1 MGRRI
6 PKDQLQAGDLVFFK
20 NTYRHGVSH
29 VGIYVGQGWFINAAD
44 YGQGVTLSQ
53 LKSAY
58 NEHHWLEAR
67 RIKLK
72 AVAESNE
79 VRKPITVTVH
89 EGGHNIKIV
98 LGPTQHR

>member
-6 PKDQLQAGDLVFFK
+6 PKGDLQAGDLVFFK

-29 VGIYVGQGWFINAAD
+29 VGIYVGEGWFINAAN

-53 LKSAY
+53 LNTPY

-72 AVAESNE
+72 PVPESKE
-79 VRKPITVTVH
+79 DVKPITVTVH
-89 EGGHNIKIV
+89 EGGHDVKI
-98 LGPTQHR
+98 LIGPTRHR